1 MSVQVVP
8 LPTLS
13 ELQTF
18 VRQTLCDRDRLDAA
32 VTPFFAAPIQR
43 GGRTCGYLFHIE
55 GPRLMKNSALWTEDD
70 QRILFYDSTGTRFHE
85 IRLSDAPEIE
95 QMQRL
100 AA

>member
-8 LPTLS
+8 LPTISDLHI
-13 ELQTF
+13 F
-18 VRQTLCDRDRLDAA
+18 VRNTLCERDRLDAG

-70 QRILFYDSTGTRFHE
+70 QRILFYDSMGTRLHE
-85 IRLSDAPEIE
+85 IRLSDAPEIVE
-95 QMQRL
+95 QPKR